1 MQVPVELIESTTD
14 RLKSL
19 SKQLGSNT
27 YESRAPF
34 VASLPAERLAKR
46 TRALTSDGVTP
57 SKLEFERILGSN
69 DLVDLNYLERGLQV
83 ARAVCRI
90 ILIGPGGGDRGYATG
105 FMVSPRLLLTNHHVF
120 PSLAEADGAI
130 AEFNYELDILGQPK
144 PTTRFTIAPA
154 NYYWSN
160 EELDFALVAINPQP
174 ELGSASLAEFG
185 WLRLNP
191 QVGKINETEFVSII
205 QHPGGSPKE
214 CSIRENQLIKIADW
228 TLVYRSDTAP
238 GSSGAP
244 VFNDSWQVVGLHHSG
259 VPDKDAEGRTLGPD
273 GKPAPDGATDDQI
286 KWVGNEG
293 IRISCIVDRITQF
306 APKSDLIDELL
317 QCVKTPQEWTTT
329 ESVTQPIPPVVSG
342 DQATGNEVLLRL
354 RGPLQL
360 SIGSAETAVTVA
372 PTLLRPRITAVPSGA
387 AQPTTEAFNL
397 DTKYSKRLGFVNN
410 LLGVIVPAPHLT
422 EAGMKSMTLRKD
434 KKLVDGLALLQY
446 HHFSL
451 VMNNERRLL
460 FFAASNFD
468 CNPTRRGKKSRKQ
481 LGPDKWVFD
490 PRIDKSAV
498 IPNAFYGN
506 NPLDFGHVVRRE
518 DNYWG
523 DTPIEAEFSNWDTFH
538 LTNSTPQHE
547 GFNRSQEQGLWGEL
561 ENYITKT
568 AKEGTDR
575 LVLFAGPVFSK
586 TDRNY
591 NGVLVPKQ
599 FWKVVVA
606 PTDSEP
612 SGQERKTAGKN
623 GKQTRTRGTGMGAG
637 IKAFGFLLSQEQ
649 LVDNMEEFA
658 VDAEF
663 KPYQVPITKIEEI
676 TEVRFDAS
684 VLAADVLAHEAST
697 HRREINKL
705 EDIRIK

>member
-1 MQVPVELIESTTD
+1 MQVPVELLASTAE
-14 RLKSL
+14 RLKPL
-19 SKQLGSNT
+19 SKQLGSNK
-27 YESRAPF
+27 YEPRVPF
-34 VASLPAERLAKR
+34 IASLPAERLAKR

-120 PSLAEADGAI
+120 PSLVEADGAI
-130 AEFNYELDILGQPK
+130 AEFNYELDILGHPK
-144 PTTRFTIAPA
+144 PTTRFNVAPA
-154 NYYWSN
+154 TYYWAN
-160 EELDFALVAINPQP
+160 EELDFALVAIDPLPQ
-174 ELGSASLAEFG
+174 LGTSSLADFG

-191 QVGKINETEFVSII
+191 QIGKINETEFVSII

-214 CSIRENQLIKIADW
+214 CSIRENQLIKITDT
-228 TLVYRSDTAP
+228 TLVYWSDTAC
-238 GSSGAP
+238 GSSGSP

-259 VPDKDAEGRTLGPD
+259 VPDKDAEGRMLGPD
-273 GKPAPDGATDDQI
+273 GNPVPDGASDDQI
-286 KWVGNEG
+286 KWIGNEG
-293 IRISCIVDRITQF
+293 IRISCIMDRISQF
-306 APKSDLIDELL
+306 APKSELIDELL
-317 QCVKTPQEWTTT
+317 QCGKNPQNWSTAETVIQP
-329 ESVTQPIPPVVSG
+329 VTAAISG
-342 DQATGNEVLLRL
+342 DTSVSDEVLLRL

-360 SIGSAETAVTVA
+360 SIGAAPAAGTAA
-372 PTLLRPRITAVPSGA
+372 PSLIRPRAVAVPSA
-387 AQPTTEAFNL
+387 AGEPATEAFNL
-397 DTKYSKRLGFVNN
+397 DTKYSARVGYEDN
-410 LLGVIVPAPHLT
+410 LLGAVVPAPHLS
-422 EAGMKSMTLRKD
+422 EAGMRNMTPRKD
-434 KKLVDGLALLQY
+434 GKLVDNLPILQY

-451 VMNNERRLL
+451 VMNRERRML

-468 CNPTRRGKKSRKQ
+468 CSQARRGKKSRKQ
-481 LGPDKWVFD
+481 LGVDNWIFD

-498 IPNAFYGN
+498 VPKNFYAN

-523 DTPIEAEFSNWDTFH
+523 DTPIEAEYSNWDTFH
-538 LTNSTPQHE
+538 LTNSTPQHQD
-547 GFNRSQEQGLWGEL
+547 FNRSQDQGLWGEL

-568 AKEGTDR
+568 AKQGTDR

-586 TDRNY
+586 TDRDY

-599 FWKVVVA
+599 FWKVVIA
-606 PTDSEP
+606 PADAESSTE
-612 SGQERKTAGKN
+612 EKKTVGRN
-623 GKQTRTRGTGMGAG
+623 GKHARTRGAAMGAG

-649 LVDNMEEFA
+649 LVDNMEEFT

-663 KPYQVPITKIEEI
+663 KPYQVPITKIEEM
-676 TEVRFDAS
+676 TDVRFDAS
-684 VLAADVLAHEAST
+684 VLAADVLAHEKPS

-705 EDIRIK
+705 EDIRIS